1 MNECKPKQMLKV
13 DKLDITLNDL
23 NLPQYDNKNHQLKI
37 DLIDDTGLFKLSNPR
52 LSQIKGEFAQV
63 SVLEGDYNGTKLEIT
78 TTYDTHAQITRT

>member
-1 MNECKPKQMLKV
+1 MLKV

-52 LSQIKGEFAQV
+52 LSQIKGEFA
-63 SVLEGDYNGTKLEIT
+63 
-78 TTYDTHAQITRT
+78 